1 MSIRARDAAEFSDYV
16 ALRWP
21 PMIRTARLLTG
32 DDGLAEDLVQTAL
45 EKCYVAW
52 PRLRARN
59 AMDVYVRRTIVN
71 TFISWQR
78 RRSWHEVPRDRMPDA
93 AGADPTADLPQR
105 SMLQKA
111 LAELPPRQ
119 RAVVVLRFFEDLS
132 VRQVASELGCSM
144 GTVKSQT
151 SDALKS
157 LRDLL
162 GDELDEAAAERQTE
176 GRSRR

>member
-1 MSIRARDAAEFSDYV
+1 MMTRDTAEFGEYV

-52 PRLRARN
+52 PRLRARD
-59 AMDVYVRRTIVN
+59 ATDVYVRRTIVN

-78 RRSWHEVPRDRMPDA
+78 RRSWHELPRERMPEP
-93 AGADPTADLPQR
+93 AGVDPTADVPQR
-105 SMLQKA
+105 SMLQSA
-111 LAELPPRQ
+111 LAELAPRQ

-132 VRQVASELGCSM
+132 VRQVADELGCST

-151 SDALKS
+151 SDALER
-157 LRDLL
+157 LRELL
-162 GDELDEAAAERQTE
+162 GDEIDELESESHTE

>member
-1 MSIRARDAAEFSDYV
+1 MARDAAEFSEYV

-32 DDGLAEDLVQTAL
+32 DDGLAEDLVQAAL

-52 PRLRARN
+52 PRLRARD
-59 AMDVYVRRTIVN
+59 ATDAYVRRVIVN
-71 TFISWQR
+71 TFVSWQR
-78 RRSWHEVPRDRMPDA
+78 RRAWHEVPRERMPETA
-93 AGADPTADLPQR
+93 TADPAEDVPRR
-105 SMLQKA
+105 SVLQAA
-111 LAELPPRQ
+111 LTELPPRQ

-132 VRQVASELGCSM
+132 VREVASLLGCST

-151 SDALKS
+151 SDALEN

-162 GDELDEAAAERQTE
+162 GDELDEAEYEPQTE
-176 GRSRR
+176 GRNRR

>member
-1 MSIRARDAAEFSDYV
+1 MSRDAAEFSEYV

-52 PRLRARN
+52 PRLWARD
-59 AMDVYVRRTIVN
+59 AADAYVRRTIVN
-71 TFISWQR
+71 TYISWQR
-78 RRSWHEVPRDRMPDA
+78 RRSWHEIPRERMPDR
-93 AGADPTADLPQR
+93 AGSDPTADVAQA
-105 SMLQKA
+105 SVLQAA
-111 LAELPPRQ
+111 LAELPAKQ

-132 VRQVASELGCSM
+132 VRQVASLLGCST

-151 SDALKS
+151 SDALEK
-157 LRDLL
+157 LRELL
-162 GDELDEAAAERQTE
+162 GDDLVEAADQAISE